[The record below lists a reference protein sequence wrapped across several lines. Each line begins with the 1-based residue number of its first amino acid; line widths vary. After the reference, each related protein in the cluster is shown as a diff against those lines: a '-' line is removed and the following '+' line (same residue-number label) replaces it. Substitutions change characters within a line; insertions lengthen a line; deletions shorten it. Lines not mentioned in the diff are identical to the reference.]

1 VAEEGMAEAAPV
13 VGGGADSL
21 VAGIEGAGAGEAAEA
36 AEGEIIAMMAG
47 KNFFAFSKKAFSSE
61 RLRPWEEPI
70 FSQSNSAPCAYE
82 NAMAPRHLASKK
94 GLSFEGR
101 GLQ

>member
-1 VAEEGMAEAAPV
+1 VAEEGVAEASPV

-21 VAGIEGAGAGEAAEA
+21 VVGIEGVGAGEAAEA

-47 KNFFAFSKKAFSSE
+47 KKFFAFSKKAFSFE

-82 NAMAPRHLASKK
+82 NAMAPSAPRFKERP
-94 GLSFEGR
+94 FI
-101 GLQ
+101 